1 MRHRLLGKTGLEV
14 SEVGFGCIPI
24 IRLSMDEAIRVLR
37 RAQERGITL
46 FDTANVYL
54 DSEEKIGRAFQGL
67 RPHVVL
73 ATKSIK
79 RDRLGLE
86 GDLEAALRAREA
98 GKIRHLGITSHN
110 LEMARKLVATGLFS
124 TIQFPFNFIE
134 TAAAT
139 QLHPLARERNLG
151 LLAMKPF

>member
-1 MRHRLLGKTGLEV
+1 MRHRLLGKTGLKV
-14 SEVGFGCIPI
+14 SEVGFGGIPI
-24 IRLSMDEAIRVLR
+24 IRLSMSEAILVLR

-54 DSEEKIGRAFQGL
+54 DSEEKMGRAFQGL

-86 GDLEAALRAREA
+86 GDLEQSLRLL
-98 GKIRHLGITSHN
+98 KTDYLD
-110 LEMARKLVATGLFS
+110 LF
-124 TIQFPFNFIE
+124 
-134 TAAAT
+134 
-139 QLHPLARERNLG
+139 QLHQVSRGGFSGAVRQRRRPGSRPAGQGSRQDSAPGDYL
-151 LLAMKPF
+151 P